1 MSECPRGGEQRGAKE
16 GSVDTGFAAASSR
29 RAGGGPWLSLAPCT
43 TGLCMSQ
50 EMLVVSPSAHCSEP
64 PTRQLGRAEDRAYT
78 VLSNVETA
86 LLFPAPTAH

>member
-1 MSECPRGGEQRGAKE
+1 M
-16 GSVDTGFAAASSR
+16 DTGFAAASFR

-43 TGLCMSQ
+43 VGPCASQ
-50 EMLVVSPSAHCSEP
+50 EMLLVSPSARSSEP

-78 VLSNVETA
+78 VLSNFETA